1 MTSATLGTNRMR
13 ISSIGYCL
21 KQGMKN
27 IWRNKMFSLASI
39 ATMSACIFLFGIFFC
54 VVENFQYMVR
64 EAEKSVAVTVFF
76 DEGLSDEEIDDLLVL
91 DVKDDSYF
99 SDQGVTN
106 QHGQGGGLFVEDD
119 VVMGWLLG
127 K

>member
-1 MTSATLGTNRMR
+1 
-13 ISSIGYCL
+13 
-21 KQGMKN
+21 
-27 IWRNKMFSLASI
+27 MFSLASI

-119 VVMGWLLG
+119 AVMGWLFG

>member
-1 MTSATLGTNRMR
+1 MVHTNQWYRQR
-13 ISSIGYCL
+13 HLYI
-21 KQGMKN
+21 
-27 IWRNKMFSLASI
+27 
-39 ATMSACIFLFGIFFC
+39 
-54 VVENFQYMVR
+54 
-64 EAEKSVAVTVFF
+64 
-76 DEGLSDEEIDDLLVL
+76 LSDEEIDDLLVL

>member
-1 MTSATLGTNRMR
+1 MELYHKKHNILGSRQK
-13 ISSIGYCL
+13 G
-21 KQGMKN
+21 
-27 IWRNKMFSLASI
+27 SL
-39 ATMSACIFLFGIFFC
+39 L
-54 VVENFQYMVR
+54 
-64 EAEKSVAVTVFF
+64 
-76 DEGLSDEEIDDLLVL
+76 LSDEEIDDLLVL

-119 VVMGWLLG
+119 VVMEWFLG

>member
-1 MTSATLGTNRMR
+1 M
-13 ISSIGYCL
+13 
-21 KQGMKN
+21 
-27 IWRNKMFSLASI
+27 
-39 ATMSACIFLFGIFFC
+39 
-54 VVENFQYMVR
+54 
-64 EAEKSVAVTVFF
+64 
-76 DEGLSDEEIDDLLVL
+76 LSDEEIDDLLVL

-119 VVMGWLLG
+119 AVMGWLFG

>member
-1 MTSATLGTNRMR
+1 MELYHKKHNILGSRQK
-13 ISSIGYCL
+13 G
-21 KQGMKN
+21 
-27 IWRNKMFSLASI
+27 SL
-39 ATMSACIFLFGIFFC
+39 L
-54 VVENFQYMVR
+54 
-64 EAEKSVAVTVFF
+64 
-76 DEGLSDEEIDDLLVL
+76 LSDEEIDDLLVL

-119 VVMGWLLG
+119 AVMGWLFG

>member
-1 MTSATLGTNRMR
+1 MELYHKKHNILG
-13 ISSIGYCL
+13 
-21 KQGMKN
+21 
-27 IWRNKMFSLASI
+27 SLQKGS
-39 ATMSACIFLFGIFFC
+39 LL
-54 VVENFQYMVR
+54 
-64 EAEKSVAVTVFF
+64 
-76 DEGLSDEEIDDLLVL
+76 LSDEEIDDLLVL

-99 SDQGVTN
+99 SNQGVTN